1 MFVLVQAREI
11 SGGFFLLLTV
21 LVQKIQVLVFF
32 GNNIFSLRIL
42 AVIDSMH
49 WSHVRRGTIFCMLHT
64 CFLFSFFFR
73 QASSNKTVYFLW
85 ERMTEIWA
93 WAFILLFAID
103 NYMHTLNSSH
113 INGKLICRCS
123 FCFLLLCSLGPWNW
137 GVLQMLIL
145 LGVCFCNYITFS
157 RTHLFLF
164 KAWITVIIGAAVHRC
179 ELACCWCTNS

>member
-11 SGGFFLLLTV
+11 SGVLFLLLTV

-49 WSHVRRGTIFCMLHT
+49 WSHVRKGTISCMLHA
-64 CFLFSFFFR
+64 CFLFSFFFS
-73 QASSNKTVYFLW
+73 QAGSSKTVYFLW
-85 ERMTEIWA
+85 KSVTEIWA
-93 WAFILLFAID
+93 WAFILFFAVD

-113 INGKLICRCS
+113 INRKLICRCS
-123 FCFLLLCSLGPWNW
+123 FCFLLLCSLGPWSW

-145 LGVCFCNYITFS
+145 LGVCYCNYITLRSPWLICFYLK
-157 RTHLFLF
+157 HGLQ
-164 KAWITVIIGAAVHRC
+164 
-179 ELACCWCTNS
+179 